1 MCRWASASS
10 FLSLAF
16 SGSIFCRRYE
26 FREIPRR
33 VHQQPVSVRVK
44 QLEIFRS
51 SAGGVLDRSKGLRI
65 RLSWIIWIT
74 LLRSRREQRQSDR
87 GLASNLPPHCRYHL
101 KKINYNL
108 LFYMIF
114 VGLEEVLFFFCR
126 GFIFFDRDFL
136 CLFF

>member
-1 MCRWASASS
+1 MCRWASCRWASASS

-74 LLRSRREQRQSDR
+74 LLRSRRELRQSDR
-87 GLASNLPPHCRYHL
+87 GLASNLPPTPPKPPYRYTHNVYYVKSDAML
-101 KKINYNL
+101 DM
-108 LFYMIF
+108 FMCF
-114 VGLEEVLFFFCR
+114 V
-126 GFIFFDRDFL
+126 
-136 CLFF
+136 